1 MDKMDCAL
9 QMEYK
14 MSTQSSISEQPREKN
29 RGANLWTTGMAL
41 FSMFFGAGNLIF
53 SLIVGVSAVTQTSK
67 AVLGLGLSAVLFP
80 LLGLVAMLLYRGD
93 LRAFLAR
100 LGVVPAAILLFIL
113 YVSQG
118 PLACLPRLV
127 TLMHAS
133 VHSFFPSISLA
144 MFSVLICGVIFLLAA
159 RPSRMVQLLGVVL
172 TPILL
177 LTMAILVIAGIVKGS
192 PLLPSEAGGAF
203 HFMEGLKGGYQ
214 TMDLTAALLFATV
227 VIPHLLQGSESLSDK
242 ERSSLLRRKMIGASS
257 VAAALL
263 MLTYI
268 GLCFL
273 ASRHAAMLQD
283 LAPEQMLYAVA
294 TRVLGSGGAW
304 IAAGTVFLAC
314 LTTAISLSAIFSEYL
329 HKEFLRNKGGSI
341 FPLVITLGVTAV
353 MSNLGF
359 SGLMKLIG
367 PAMQILYPS
376 LIVLCL
382 TNIGYSLYSLKP
394 LKLPVYAA
402 LGVGIAGFCLV

>member
-1 MDKMDCAL
+1 
-9 QMEYK
+9 
-14 MSTQSSISEQPREKN
+14 MSTQSELLSDQPRERK

-53 SLIVGVSAVTQTSK
+53 PLIVGARAGTNTSS

-93 LRAFLAR
+93 LRAFLVR
-100 LGVVPAAILLFIL
+100 LGVVPAAILMFIL

-118 PLACLPRLV
+118 PLASLPRLV

-133 VHSFFPSISLA
+133 VNYFFPSISLA
-144 MFSVLICGVIFLLAA
+144 MFSALICGVIFLLAA
-159 RPSRMVQLLGVVL
+159 RRSRMVQLLGVVL

-177 LTMAILVIAGIVKGS
+177 ITMALLVIVGIFKGS
-192 PLLPSEAGGAF
+192 PLLPADAGGSF

-214 TMDLTAALLFATV
+214 TMDLTAALLFATI
-227 VIPHLLQGSESLSDK
+227 VIPYLLQGSDSLSDK
-242 ERSSLLRRKMIGASS
+242 ERSTLLRRKMIGASS

-273 ASRHAAMLQD
+273 ASRHAEMLQD
-283 LAPEQMLYAVA
+283 LPPELMLHAIA
-294 TRVLGSGGAW
+294 TRVLGSSGAW
-304 IAAGTVFLAC
+304 VAAGAVFLAC
-314 LTTAISLSAIFSEYL
+314 LTTAISLSAVFAEYMQ
-329 HKEFLRNKGGSI
+329 KEFFRNKTGPI
-341 FPLVITLGVTAV
+341 LPLAITLGVTAV

-382 TNIGYSLYSLKP
+382 TNIGFCLYRVKP

-402 LGVGIAGFCLV
+402 LGVGIIGFCVV

>member
-1 MDKMDCAL
+1 
-9 QMEYK
+9 
-14 MSTQSSISEQPREKN
+14 MSTQSSLLSEQPEEKK
-29 RGANLWTTGMAL
+29 RGANFWTTGMAL

-53 SLIVGVSAVTQTSK
+53 PLIVGVRSGTETSC

-80 LLGLVAMLLYRGD
+80 LLGLVAMLLYGGD

-100 LGVVPAAILLFIL
+100 LGAVPAMILLFVL

-118 PLACLPRLV
+118 PLASMPRLV

-133 VHSFFPSISLA
+133 IQSFFPSVSIAL
-144 MFSVLICGVIFLLAA
+144 FSALVCGVIFLLAV
-159 RPSRMVQLLGVVL
+159 RPNRMVHLLGVVL

-177 LTMAILVIAGIVKGS
+177 ATMAVLVIVGMIKGS
-192 PLLPSEAGGAF
+192 PLLPAEAGGAF
-203 HFMEGLKGGYQ
+203 HFTEGLKGGYQ
-214 TMDLTAALLFATV
+214 TMDLIAALLFATI
-227 VIPHLLQGSESLSDK
+227 VIPHLLQGSESLPK
-242 ERSSLLRRKMIGASS
+242 EEKRALLRKNMLGASA
-257 VAAALL
+257 VAAGLL
-263 MLTYI
+263 MLSYI

-273 ASRHAAMLQD
+273 ASRHAAMLQN
-283 LAPEQMLYAVA
+283 LPPEQMLHAIA
-294 TRVLGSGGAW
+294 TRVLGSAGAW
-304 IAAGTVFLAC
+304 IAAAAVFFAC
-314 LTTAISLSAIFSEYL
+314 LTTAISLAAVFAEYL
-329 HKEFLRNKGGSI
+329 KKELFRDKIGFTL
-341 FPLVITLGVTAV
+341 PLVITLAVTAV

-382 TNIGYSLYSLKP
+382 TNIGYSLYSVKP
-394 LKLPVYAA
+394 VKLPVYAA